1 MHTDEVDYRE
11 IPRYVLSVK
20 LGVAWEAPAACSG
33 FHGRGCAKIMGG
45 ETYVDCG
52 AGDSLGAGELLG
64 AGGILTSKPFEASGG
79 LRVQSSG
86 LEAGPVNLDVSSD
99 LSVLALV
106 PGERGDLPL
115 QGDARLDDVVEE
127 PAGDAPVE
135 GPTLKHCCSKLRSPE
150 VLLPSHSG
158 LHNGLTGDALAL
170 RSKACRESTPRS
182 AGAGKA
188 DAIGMVMPE
197 STLAVHSNG

>member
-11 IPRYVLSVK
+11 IRRYVLSVK

-135 GPTLKHCCSKLRSPE
+135 GPTL
-150 VLLPSHSG
+150 
-158 LHNGLTGDALAL
+158 
-170 RSKACRESTPRS
+170 
-182 AGAGKA
+182 
-188 DAIGMVMPE
+188 
-197 STLAVHSNG
+197 